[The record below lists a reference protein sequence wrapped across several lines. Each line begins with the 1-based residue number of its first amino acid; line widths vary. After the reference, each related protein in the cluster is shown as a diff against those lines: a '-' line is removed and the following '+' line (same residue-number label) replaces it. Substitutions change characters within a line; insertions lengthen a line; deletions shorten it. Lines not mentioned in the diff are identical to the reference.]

1 MTPISTSQTGTGR
14 SAVVAIDNFTNPFNV
29 GMHYVITGAATFNV
43 EITPQDA
50 MDATPTVWN
59 APSGFSGLTASG
71 AQAMTVPARAVSI
84 NVTAG
89 AGSVTLYVV
98 QAGLR

>member
-1 MTPISTSQTGTGR
+1 MTPISVSQSGTGR

-29 GMHYVITGAATFNV
+29 GMYYAVTGVATFNI
-43 EITPQDA
+43 EITPQDP

-59 APSGFSGLTASG
+59 IPSGFSGLTAAG
-71 AQAMTVPARAVSI
+71 VQAMTIPARAVSI

-89 AGSVTLYVV
+89 GGTVTLYVV